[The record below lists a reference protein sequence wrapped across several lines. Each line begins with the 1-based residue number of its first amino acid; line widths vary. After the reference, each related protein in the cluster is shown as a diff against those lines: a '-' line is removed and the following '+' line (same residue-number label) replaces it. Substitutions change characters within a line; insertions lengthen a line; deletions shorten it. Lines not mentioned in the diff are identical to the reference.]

1 MPGKINI
8 KSVKLTKLNTQHK
21 CVSCGNEFIGKACNI
36 CGEKVF
42 DPSHLSIKNFAK
54 QAVDIFTHFE
64 NKVLK
69 SIWLNIAKPG
79 FITKE
84 NLRGVRV
91 KYAKPLQ
98 LFIVV
103 NIFFYLVV
111 THFSRTDYTPSIGD
125 YNSYNL
131 SYYPYL
137 KWAKPY
143 DEFIAHRLQKL
154 NEKKFTDFT
163 NDSVMRRE
171 RIFKQMTDSTVKG
184 TSTLNEALYINTYKN
199 KVALYSKTLIF
210 LVIPVFALIFYVLF
224 FKKLNHFGGALILA
238 THFLSFN
245 LLLHS
250 LLQLI
255 SFAPLKWFGSTT
267 FSSLPYKAVS
277 LGLYNE
283 WLAPFSHIFF
293 GLYKGFEAIHI
304 IFFTLWLFIAFK
316 RLFNFHWL
324 LNFVLSYLSAR
335 IFFIII
341 FTFYKKFLIAFTLW
355 NM

>member
-1 MPGKINI
+1 MPGKLHIT
-8 KSVKLTKLNTQHK
+8 SVKLPPLNTKHI
-21 CVSCGNEFIGKACNI
+21 CVTCGNEFTGKTCNN

-42 DPSHLSIKNFAK
+42 HPSQLSFKYFLH

-69 SIWLNIAKPG
+69 SIWYTIAKPG

-84 NLRGVRV
+84 NLCGVRV

-103 NIFFYLVV
+103 NIFFYVVV
-111 THFSRTDYTPSIGD
+111 TYFGRTDYTPSIGD

-131 SYYPYL
+131 SYYPFL

-143 DEFIAHRLQKL
+143 DNLVGKSLERLNK
-154 NEKKFTDFT
+154 NTFVHFT

-171 RIFKQMTDSTVKG
+171 RVFSQLTDSTTTG
-184 TSTLNEALYINTYKN
+184 NLTLNEALYITTYN
-199 KVALYSKTLIF
+199 AKVTLYSKTLIF
-210 LVIPVFALIFYVLF
+210 VLIPVFALL
-224 FKKLNHFGGALILA
+224 LA

-267 FSSLPYKAVS
+267 FSALPYKTVS

-283 WLAPFSHIFF
+283 WLSSFSNIFF

-304 IFFTLWLFIAFK
+304 IFFTLWLYITFK
-316 RLFNFHWL
+316 RLFGFRWL
-324 LNFVLSYLSAR
+324 LNFVASYVCAR
-335 IFFIII
+335 LLFILIFS
-341 FTFYKKFLIAFTLW
+341 FYKKFLIAFTLW